1 LEAAHLISFDDEKQL
16 FEMLHQSVE
25 RFCVQ
30 SAKAEQATAGRLRTE
45 LIEYIES
52 NFNNKNLSLAMV
64 ADHLNTSVYIV
75 TRLFKETTGKNFK
88 EYVLD
93 KRMEYARELLK
104 TTTTKIAE
112 ISSMAG
118 FESAEYFSSVFKSK
132 YGMTPTQY
140 RKSDIETIL

>member
-1 LEAAHLISFDDEKQL
+1 
-16 FEMLHQSVE
+16 
-25 RFCVQ
+25 
-30 SAKAEQATAGRLRTE
+30 
-45 LIEYIES
+45 
-52 NFNNKNLSLAMV
+52 
-64 ADHLNTSVYIV
+64 
-75 TRLFKETTGKNFK
+75 
-88 EYVLD
+88 
-93 KRMEYARELLK
+93 MEYARELLK